1 MGDLGDPETRLE
13 GANDMPKAWKFGTAI
28 EFLNAWRGKDTVVA
42 GVDEDYYAAEEF
54 ALSARPHTAQEA
66 AALIE
71 IIRENVEG
79 GARSDGLDLMALD
92 NLLDWTNAQ
101 VSEPSGRMLESRWI
115 LPLSRPFQRERR
127 DGA

>member
-1 MGDLGDPETRLE
+1 
-13 GANDMPKAWKFGTAI
+13 MPKAWKFGTAI

-79 GARSDGLDLMALD
+79 GARSDGLDLVALD

-101 VSEPSGRMLESRWI
+101 ANGTSPRRLESKWI
-115 LPLSRPFQRERR
+115 LPLPLPFQREGRN
-127 DGA
+127 GA

>member
-1 MGDLGDPETRLE
+1 
-13 GANDMPKAWKFGTAI
+13 MPKAWKFGTAI

-79 GARSDGLDLMALD
+79 GARSDGLDLIALD

-101 VSEPSGRMLESRWI
+101 VAVASARRLESRWI
-115 LPLSRPFQRERR
+115 LPLPLPFQREGRN
-127 DGA
+127 GA

>member
-1 MGDLGDPETRLE
+1 
-13 GANDMPKAWKFGTAI
+13 MPKAWKFGTAI

-101 VSEPSGRMLESRWI
+101 VSEPSGRRLESRWI
-115 LPLSRPFQRERR
+115 LPLSRQFQRERR